1 MAHMAVSVMATGGIS
16 GICGTERQCAY
27 CSGLAQ
33 ELPAV
38 YRF

>member
-27 CSGLAQ
+27 HSRLSQ
-33 ELPAV
+33 ELPV
-38 YRF
+38 IYRP